1 MFLFSGEFLW
11 GLFAVVMIDLVL
23 AGDNAIVIG
32 MAARNVPLEHR
43 RKAIMYGMAGA
54 VIVRALATSCV
65 VWLLQIPGLL
75 MVGGIM
81 LIWIAYKLLAEEQ
94 GNRHEIDAKDSLFAA
109 VRTIIA
115 ADAVM
120 GIDNVLGV
128 AGAAHGSLLLVGLGL
143 VISVPIVIWGS
154 TFFIKCVEKYP
165 LVIYVGAGI
174 LAWTAA
180 KMIVSEPLLDV
191 FVKQDPAIQWITMSA
206 AVAGVLGSGWLRN
219 RPVMIPAR
227 IEESFQA
234 EKKI

>member
-1 MFLFSGEFLW
+1 MDLFSMEFFW

-43 RKAIMYGMAGA
+43 QRAIFLGMGGA
-54 VIVRALATSCV
+54 IFVRILATSGV
-65 VWLLQIPGLL
+65 VYLLQIPGLL
-75 MVGGIM
+75 LAGGVL
-81 LIWIAYKLLAEEQ
+81 LIWIANKLLAEDQ
-94 GNRHEIDAKDSLFAA
+94 GNRHEIDAKDSLLAA
-109 VRTIIA
+109 VRTIVI

-128 AGAAHGSLLLVGLGL
+128 AGAAHGSIILVALGL
-143 VISVPIVIWGS
+143 LISVPIIIWGS

-165 LVIYVGAGI
+165 LVIYAGAGI

-180 KMIVSEPLLDV
+180 KMIVGEPLLDAV
-191 FVKQDPAIQWITMSA
+191 FKPFPAMQWLVMAA

-219 RPVMIPAR
+219 RPVLIPIRAKDSDR
-227 IEESFQA
+227 D
-234 EKKI
+234 